1 MIYRHAGEAVKNFLK
16 DIKEATMK
24 LINEEFEK
32 ITPLKKGEH
41 QSKRGL
47 KGEAA
52 ELEVV
57 GGKKGGVE
65 DLLDDA
71 MPREDISK
79 HINSKLVAMFK
90 NADWKIRNKAA
101 GDVQEMLKAANMR
114 IQPVGLNELMDNI
127 KLRMVDPNK
136 AVLKSYLQLSGS
148 VVIALGST
156 SKQFAKKLLPSVL
169 QNLAYKDTLV
179 RSDTVAVMNIWA
191 EQVNPEIIINHLVPL
206 LV

>member
-1 MIYRHAGEAVKNFLK
+1 MALFAMIYKHAGEAVKSFLK

-24 LINEEFEK
+24 LINEEFAK

-47 KGEAA
+47 RGEAA
-52 ELEVV
+52 ELEGA
-57 GGKKGGVE
+57 GGKKGVD

-90 NADWKIRNKAA
+90 SADWKVRKQAA
-101 GDVQEMLKAANMR
+101 DKVEEMLKAANMR
-114 IQPVGLNELMDNI
+114 IQPTGLNELMDNM

-136 AVLKSYLQLSGS
+136 AVLKSYLQLIG
-148 VVIALGST
+148 VVVQALGANA
-156 SKQFAKKLLPSVL
+156 KQYAKKLLPAVL
-169 QNLAYKDTLV
+169 QNLADKATLV
-179 RSDTVAVMNIWA
+179 R
-191 EQVNPEIIINHLVPL
+191 
-206 LV
+206 